1 MTIDE
6 IRAFLEANKDKDEVK
21 QFLTGLQGAVD
32 VQKIEQL
39 SQSDATIKSWL
50 DSQKD
55 RHSSKSLETWKANNL
70 QSLIEEKLKELNP
83 DKSPQDIELEKIR
96 KQLADMER
104 EKQRESLKNK
114 ALTIV
119 TEKGLPTSAIDFFLG
134 EDEDT
139 TLQNL
144 EKYENELKSFGQQMV
159 EKSMKKNEY
168 TPPGTDGSD
177 DKGTGSRFA
186 KAAND
191 SAKPVDNKIWE

>member
-1 MTIDE
+1 MNLEE
-6 IRAFLEANKDKDEVK
+6 IKQWLEANKNEESV
-21 QFLTGLQGAVD
+21 QSFLSGL
-32 VQKIEQL
+32 KQL
-39 SQSDATIKSWL
+39 SKEDVEGFLEKEEGKRVLQPKL
-50 DSQKD
+50 DQYFTKGLD
-55 RHSSKSLETWKANNL
+55 TWKTNNL
-70 QSLIEEKLKELNP
+70 QALIDEKMKEMNP
-83 DKSPQDIELEKIR
+83 AKSPQDIELEKIR

-114 ALTIV
+114 ALTVV
-119 TEKGLPTSAIDFFLG
+119 TEKGLPTTAIDFFLG
-134 EDEDT
+134 EDEET

-144 EKYENELKSFGQQMV
+144 EKYENELKNFGQQMV

-186 KAAND
+186 KSANE